1 MIELFAKNPVPSGP
15 ASAAAESGSAAS
27 GSTPAGL
34 SGPSRNNPSL
44 NNPKTMDDFTDGIV
58 NIGAVAAGN
67 AVTDEVVEALSNAY
81 GEDKSVVVAF
91 LIEAGVPVATGVGS
105 HYVTEN
111 QIARNVGIGM
121 IAQGSVNGARILVQ
135 QIKDMM
141 SDSDGSGGSETQG
154 LSGRLTPAQ
163 RSAVQGLNPPALA
176 GFKQLSA
183 SQQQQAARQLVSQQ
197 KERERQDGDPEERRK
212 RLKSGT
218 LGSNRQ
224 SAAAPQQARH
234 RSRAGQSVRSA

>member
-15 ASAAAESGSAAS
+15 AS
-27 GSTPAGL
+27 AGL

-67 AVTDEVVEALSNAY
+67 AISDEVVEALSDAY
-81 GEDKSVVVAF
+81 GEDESVVMAF
-91 LIEAGVPVATGVGS
+91 LIESGVPVATGVGS

-197 KERERQDGDPEERRK
+197 KERERQDGGDPEERRK

-224 SAAAPQQARH
+224 SAAAPHNSAQRARH
-234 RSRAGQSVRSA
+234 SSRAGQSVRSA